1 MILEK
6 LEALKKHYIILNCS
20 IKYTNYL
27 QLPSACTDVESNQ
40 LICNNR
46 QVVTTKHPQAAL
58 NLIIH
63 SAVTGSVLKSYTL
76 SS

>member
-6 LEALKKHYIILNCS
+6 LEALKKHYIILNYS
-20 IKYTNYL
+20 IKDTNYL
-27 QLPSACTDVESNQ
+27 QLPSACTDVEPNE
-40 LICNNR
+40 LICNNC
-46 QVVTTKHPQAAL
+46 QVVTTVHPQAAL

-63 SAVTGSVLKSYTL
+63 SAVTGLVLKPYTV